1 MTIDDIKGLANAIHD
16 AMQSKSQES
25 NLLLQGFSSAQ
36 EDSNL
41 YPVNEIEAQRLWK
54 MARYMWFLG
63 RAYERLYAYENNSIQ
78 ENG

>member
-16 AMQSKSQES
+16 AMQSQES
-25 NLLLQGFSSAQ
+25 QFILQGFSSAQ

-54 MARYMWFLG
+54 MARYVWFLG
-63 RAYERLYAYENNSIQ
+63 RAYERLYAYENNSTQ

>member
-16 AMQSKSQES
+16 AMQPQSQES
-25 NLLLQGFSSAQ
+25 QFILQGFSSAQ

-41 YPVNEIEAQRLWK
+41 YPVNEIEEQRLWK
-54 MARYMWFLG
+54 MARYVWFLG
-63 RAYERLYAYENNSIQ
+63 RAYERLYAYENSTQ